1 MRERENSHFMS
12 TMIRID
18 HVSKQYRLGQ
28 FGETSLR
35 DVLQR
40 ANARLHR
47 REDPT
52 KRIGADRISNE
63 PFMALDDISFD
74 VKQGE
79 RVGIIGRNGAG
90 KSTLLKLI
98 SRITAPTS
106 GIIGL
111 NGRVASMREVGT
123 GFHTELTGRENI
135 YMNGAILGMK
145 KREIDRKLDS
155 IIDFSECEQF
165 IDTPVK
171 RYSSGMYVK
180 LAFSVAAHLDAE
192 IMIMDEVLAV
202 GDMAFQK
209 KCLDKMQTVS
219 QTEGRTILYVSHQ
232 MDTIRRLCDRCV
244 VLDHG
249 KLTYQGE
256 VQDAISR
263 YMNINTAQFEKEVDL
278 AGLPSQ
284 KGCTQ
289 RIRLIHASVLN
300 AEGVYSSTDRLHLK
314 VTVESDDTYEDVRF
328 MFILFYAD
336 GSRLG
341 KTESQNFT
349 VYKGLNETEIR
360 IPCAGMADGMYF
372 YEMSVY
378 RKNDDG
384 LCEKCDSVPNV
395 FPVTIY
401 NTEAFGLNTEK
412 WKSAAWGHF
421 MLRPVEI
428 SGTEPVTER
437 HSL

>member
-1 MRERENSHFMS
+1 MS

-52 KRIGADRISNE
+52 ARIGAGRISNE
-63 PFMALDDISFD
+63 PFMALDDVSFD
-74 VKQGE
+74 VQQGE

-106 GIIGL
+106 GMIGL
-111 NGRVASMREVGT
+111 NGRVASMLEVGT

-209 KCLDKMQTVS
+209 KCLDKMSAVS
-219 QTEGRTILYVSHQ
+219 ETEGRTILYVSHQ

-249 KLTYQGE
+249 RLTYQGE
-256 VQDAISR
+256 VQEAISR
-263 YMNINTAQFEKEVDL
+263 YMNIDTTNFEKEVDL
-278 AGLPSQ
+278 TERPHQG
-284 KGCTQ
+284 GCTQ
-289 RIRLIHASVLN
+289 RIKLIHAAVLN
-300 AEGVYSSTDRLHLK
+300 RENVYSSGDSLHLRLN
-314 VTVESDDTYEDVRF
+314 VQADDTYEDVRF

-336 GSRLG
+336 GTRLG
-341 KTESQNFT
+341 KTESDGFT
-349 VYKGLNETEIR
+349 VRKGLSDVEIR
-360 IPCAGMADGMYF
+360 ILCEGLADGMYY
-372 YEMSVY
+372 YEMSVV
-378 RKNDDG
+378 RKNDRG
-384 LCEKCDSVPNV
+384 LNEKCDCVPNV
-395 FPVTIY
+395 FPITVF
-401 NTEAFGLNTEK
+401 NKEAFGLNTEK

-421 MLRPVEI
+421 MLSPVEVC
-428 SGTEPVTER
+428 GEEPVEGD
-437 HSL
+437 HV